1 MVDISKTRDDLI
13 ERAAW
18 ELGAKVAGQS
28 LAAEDY
34 ATIDNLVDPL
44 VMQLAMGS
52 IAYVQDTSAIPLE
65 YFIPL
70 GRLLAN
76 EAAISFG
83 QQYSPD
89 VKHVNENELMR
100 VSAMKPTYETLE
112 MTAY

>member
-44 VMQLAMGS
+44 VMQLAMEL
-52 IAYVQDTSAIPLE
+52 AYVQDTSAIP
-65 YFIPL
+65 YGVFHSAGPAI
-70 GRLLAN
+70 GQRGGDFVR
-76 EAAISFG
+76 AAIFARR
-83 QQYSPD
+83 QACQRM
-89 VKHVNENELMR
+89 N
-100 VSAMKPTYETLE
+100 
-112 MTAY
+112 